1 MQVILFIII
10 LSIIIGSVIA
20 EDIIKYIK
28 ERKKKNE

>member
-28 ERKKKNE
+28 ERKKKND